1 MLCVFLK
8 LIACRLWVKGCL
20 EWILWMLI
28 VGRVSMKT
36 TYCYHELFNTSM
48 EDPNEEDVWLLVFV
62 LLLSMGAHFKWFVG
76 NGVSI

>member
-1 MLCVFLK
+1 
-8 LIACRLWVKGCL
+8 
-20 EWILWMLI
+20 
-28 VGRVSMKT
+28 MKT